1 MVAVEARGQPPAA
14 PKWSPKKV
22 WLSLLLALPEN
33 PFSDSK
39 HVWIF
44 IAEESL
50 KEIYFLGKSFLFLFS
65 PLHRR
70 FLFSNLLLAV
80 YYLTTPSI
88 THLLRPSSQMQRR
101 KKVPFSHCYS
111 TTQCLK
117 ITQNVAF
124 ELLAFWHFPPI
135 FVLLKLAYLVTLFD
149 RKLQVF
155 KNSPKRPF
163 SAFLI
168 NFCPLKM

>member
-14 PKWSPKKV
+14 PKWSPRKKV
-22 WLSLLLALPEN
+22 WLSLLPELPEN

-50 KEIYFLGKSFLFLFS
+50 KEIYFLGKSFLFTFFS

-80 YYLTTPSI
+80 YYLTIPSI

-101 KKVPFSHCYS
+101 KKVPFSHCYYYLHPFLS
-111 TTQCLK
+111 IIEKNFSLPYF
-117 ITQNVAF
+117 IDPFSSFFLAAVA
-124 ELLAFWHFPPI
+124 
-135 FVLLKLAYLVTLFD
+135 TLFKV
-149 RKLQVF
+149 R
-155 KNSPKRPF
+155 
-163 SAFLI
+163 
-168 NFCPLKM
+168 

>member
-80 YYLTTPSI
+80 YYLTIPSI

-101 KKVPFSHCYS
+101 KKVPFSHCYYYLHPFLS
-111 TTQCLK
+111 IIEKNFSLPYF
-117 ITQNVAF
+117 IDPFSSFFLAAVA
-124 ELLAFWHFPPI
+124 
-135 FVLLKLAYLVTLFD
+135 TLFKV
-149 RKLQVF
+149 R
-155 KNSPKRPF
+155 
-163 SAFLI
+163 
-168 NFCPLKM
+168 

>member
-80 YYLTTPSI
+80 YYLTIPSI

-124 ELLAFWHFPPI
+124 ESLAFWHFPPI
-135 FVLLKLAYLVTLFD
+135 FVLAVLVTLFD